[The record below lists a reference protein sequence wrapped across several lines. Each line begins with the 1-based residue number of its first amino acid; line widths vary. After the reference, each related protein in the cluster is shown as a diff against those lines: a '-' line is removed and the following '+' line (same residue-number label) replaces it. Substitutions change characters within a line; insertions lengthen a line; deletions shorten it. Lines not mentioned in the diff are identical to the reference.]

1 MRNHCVYDL
10 SMTWTSLLRDI
21 FRPNALVVSSS
32 EIPSVLNIRIE
43 SDFFLLNEQQFH
55 SAIFR
60 HYMFTCLNDKGGV
73 A

>member
-10 SMTWTSLLRDI
+10 SMTWTSLLRGI
-21 FRPNALVVSSS
+21 FRPNALVISS

-43 SDFFLLNEQQFH
+43 SDFFLMNNNFIQQF
-55 SAIFR
+55 SA
-60 HYMFTCLNDKGGV
+60 MFTCLNDKGGV

>member
-21 FRPNALVVSSS
+21 FRPNALVISSS

-43 SDFFLLNEQQFH
+43 SGFFLMNNNFIQQF
-55 SAIFR
+55 SA
-60 HYMFTCLNDKGGV
+60 MFTCLNDKGGV